1 MKVDDVNN
9 SDGKASLKRQKLG
22 TIAQFFHFVAEEKK
36 KKTTKKKA
44 TKKQTFYDRA
54 TTGIPV
60 KNCRMDFDMSSPKI
74 VLLNKV

>member
-36 KKTTKKKA
+36 KRR
-44 TKKQTFYDRA
+44 QNF
-54 TTGIPV
+54 
-60 KNCRMDFDMSSPKI
+60 RMDFDMSSPKI

>member
-36 KKTTKKKA
+36 KTTKFSNGFWHVISKNSSA
-44 TKKQTFYDRA
+44 KQGLILTWFSQQNPLSR
-54 TTGIPV
+54 I
-60 KNCRMDFDMSSPKI
+60 CSM
-74 VLLNKV
+74 